1 MLIGNLN
8 LINTTDWKNI
18 DILFIT
24 PQMLDYVLSQKED
37 HDDYDINPEIIMID
51 DFDYLFG

>member
-1 MLIGNLN
+1 
-8 LINTTDWKNI
+8 
-18 DILFIT
+18 
-24 PQMLDYVLSQKED
+24 MLDYVLSQKED